1 MDARQDEMANPF
13 GMDEDCTNCPE
24 LVETRSQIVHGYGDV
39 GADFVVIGDQPSAA
53 ADETGV
59 PFAGDQSLVW
69 EILDRVGLVESET
82 RLPGASRNGE
92 RRERGRSAGGPEAS
106 GEQRDP
112 RAERAESEGDP
123 GAAEPVPDDVYLT
136 YVTRCRHPD
145 RAATDE
151 EVTACEAY
159 RSSELRMINP
169 EIIVPVGQRAIEA
182 LAFQYTT
189 KSEDDLDVDDRHAT
203 TMRGRGFELVPM
215 LDPSDQS
222 PEETEAFVAHFADLL
237 GTDYRQTK
245 GRQGDLETGRDPD
258 TDE

>member
-1 MDARQDEMANPF
+1 MDARQDELSNPF
-13 GMDEDCTNCPE
+13 GMDTECTNCPE
-24 LVETRSQIVHGYGDV
+24 LVETRERIVHGYGDV

-59 PFAGDQSLVW
+59 PFAGEGSIVW
-69 EILDRVGLVESET
+69 EILDRVGLVE
-82 RLPGASRNGE
+82 
-92 RRERGRSAGGPEAS
+92 
-106 GEQRDP
+106 
-112 RAERAESEGDP
+112 GDP
-123 GAAEPVPDDVYLT
+123 GAAEPEPDEVFLT

-145 RAATDE
+145 RGATDE

-189 KSEDDLDVDDRHAT
+189 KSEDELDVAELHAT

-215 LDPSDQS
+215 LDPSDQT
-222 PEETEAFVAHFADLL
+222 PEQTEAFVEHFADLL

-245 GRQGDLETGRDPD
+245 GRQGSLETGRGPD